1 MDRSKR
7 RQRGLF
13 LVLSLGLGLVVEP
26 ASRVV
31 AHAFVAQLLG
41 DVKGHAGAAST
52 AAVED
57 NLVVLAKLLEA

>member
-1 MDRSKR
+1 MYRSKGK
-7 RQRGLF
+7 QRGLC

-31 AHAFVAQLLG
+31 ADTLVAQLLG

-57 NLVVLAKLLEA
+57 DLVVLAKLLEA